1 MSITPSI
8 EGTDSHID
16 LDDLVRQTEKSFSD
30 VEMDDAEAARVNQGE
45 ELEILP
51 GRYEKWLKTSSAL
64 NHPVIFICL
73 ISKLAFRFESTTTKL

>member
-51 GRYEKWLKTSSAL
+51 GQYQK
-64 NHPVIFICL
+64 
-73 ISKLAFRFESTTTKL
+73 

>member
-16 LDDLVRQTEKSFSD
+16 LDVLVRQTEKSFSD

-51 GRYEKWLKTSSAL
+51 GRYVKWLKTSSAQSSCHFYML
-64 NHPVIFICL
+64 HFDVGLPI
-73 ISKLAFRFESTTTKL
+73 